1 MNKTKA
7 PEEVRDLIY
16 ILAPSYTGSTLLTFL
31 LSTHKR
37 IATIGEL
44 KASRRYDLD
53 TYRCSCGFLLRECNF
68 WKRVTEEMQKAGT
81 SFALDYFGTHFRADS
96 FLCDRL
102 LHAGIRG
109 RFLEAIRNSMLR
121 LLPGC
126 RRQLHNILE
135 RNRQIID
142 VTCHLQQ
149 SEMFLDGSK
158 EAIRLKLLN
167 SANYWNLKVIYLIRD
182 GRGVTNSYMRHYNV
196 PMEKASQEWCRAHR
210 ECDRVV
216 QELGNDTYITVHYE
230 DLCRDPQGTMAKI
243 YEFLG
248 LDADLCDFQ
257 FRSFEHHILG
267 NQMRIESTE
276 EIRLDEKWKSA
287 LTNRDLEVF
296 EQTAGRLNRLYGYD

>member
-1 MNKTKA
+1 MNKIENPKKIR
-7 PEEVRDLIY
+7 VLIY

-31 LSTHKR
+31 LSTHKS
-37 IATIGEL
+37 IVTIGEL

-68 WKRVTEEMQKAGT
+68 WKRVTEEMQKTGT
-81 SFALDYFGTHFRADS
+81 YFALDYFGTHFRADS

-102 LHAGIRG
+102 LRAGIRG

-121 LLPGC
+121 LLLGC
-126 RRQLHNILE
+126 QRSLYDILE

-142 VTCHLQQ
+142 VICHLQQ
-149 SEMFLDGSK
+149 GEMFLDGSK
-158 EAIRLKLLN
+158 EPIRLKLLN
-167 SANYWNLKVIYLIRD
+167 SADYWNLKVIYLIRD

-196 PMEKASQEWCRAHR
+196 PMETAAKEWCRAHR

-230 DLCRDPQGTMAKI
+230 DLCRDPQETMAKI
-243 YEFLG
+243 YDFLG
-248 LDADLCDFQ
+248 LDADLGDFY

-267 NQMRIESTE
+267 NQMRLESTE

-287 LTNRDLEVF
+287 LTNRELEVF